1 MSLSQQP
8 ATASATQGRT
18 LRAVRDGEEG
28 LGLVEVMV
36 SAMLL
41 VLVAVGVLSG
51 IDGPGSTSGQNK
63 SRSIAAALAQQDQ
76 NRLRAFKVSDISNYN
91 ATRTVA
97 VGGIAYTVKSRAAWI
112 SDSTGTESCSNN
124 SSQTN
129 YLKISST
136 ASWPNI
142 GSGAPVTVA
151 SLMSPPPGGVGAN
164 TGNLSVQLLDQA
176 GSPVTGVPVTLTSGG
191 GSVPTNSVGCAFFG
205 YLAVGTYAAS
215 FAQPGWVDPSGTSNV
230 TLPNGS
236 VTAGATNTLSGSYAQ
251 AAQTAV
257 SFDSKLGAN
266 APAPV
271 QADSV
276 SLANPGVPPP
286 GWRTFSPQGGGVA
299 STITATNLFPFTSG
313 YGVYAG
319 TCQANNPVT
328 YIPNYFTQNPRSYA
342 TLVPGASASMT
353 VREPALSVLV
363 QRSGLALQNAHVVVT
378 ESDAG
383 CTTRKLTF
391 TTNATG
397 AMVNAASGAPSTV
410 PAAPFGSYT
419 VCADDGQRWFRTGT
433 GAVTNTNPNGSAPI
447 TLNVPSSGNSGVCA

>member
-1 MSLSQQP
+1 MSLCQQLAAASP
-8 ATASATQGRT
+8 ARGRT
-18 LRAVRDGEEG
+18 LRALRDGEEG

-41 VLVAVGVLSG
+41 VLVAVGVLAG
-51 IDGPGSTSGQNK
+51 VDGPGSTSGQNK

-97 VGGIAYTVKSRAAWI
+97 VGGIAYTVKSKAAWI

-136 ASWPNI
+136 ATWPNI

-176 GSPVTGVPVTLTSGG
+176 GSPVTGVPVTLTPGG
-191 GSVPTNSVGCAFFG
+191 ASVATNSVGCAFFG
-205 YLAVGTYAAS
+205 YLAVGTYSAS
-215 FAQPGWVDPSGTSNV
+215 FAQPGWVDPSGASNV
-230 TLPNGS
+230 TLPDGS
-236 VTAGATNTLSGSYAQ
+236 VTAGATNTLTGSYAQ
-251 AAQTAV
+251 AAQSAV

-266 APAPV
+266 AAPV

-286 GWRTFSPQGGGVA
+286 GWRTFSPQGGGVV
-299 STITATNLFPFTSG
+299 STINATNLFPFPSG

-319 TCQANNPVT
+319 NCQANNPVT
-328 YIPNYFTQNPRSYA
+328 YIPNYFTQNPGSYA
-342 TLVPGASASMT
+342 TLAPGASASMT

-363 QRSGLALQNAHVVVT
+363 QRNGLALQNAHVVVT

-383 CTTRKLTF
+383 CNTRKLTF

-397 AMVNAASGAPSTV
+397 MMVNAANGAPSNV
-410 PAAPFGSYT
+410 AAAPFGNYT

-433 GAVTNTNPNGSAPI
+433 GAVTNTNPNGSAPT
-447 TLNVPSSGNSGVCA
+447 TLNVPSSGNNGVCT